1 MLRAST
7 TRTIWTDAVP
17 RLKHFTLILGSEGIP
32 FDVAD
37 LKIVENDVDWQPF

>member
-1 MLRAST
+1 MLRTST
-7 TRTIWTDAVP
+7 TLTIRVDAVP

-37 LKIVENDVDWQPF
+37 LKIVQNDVD